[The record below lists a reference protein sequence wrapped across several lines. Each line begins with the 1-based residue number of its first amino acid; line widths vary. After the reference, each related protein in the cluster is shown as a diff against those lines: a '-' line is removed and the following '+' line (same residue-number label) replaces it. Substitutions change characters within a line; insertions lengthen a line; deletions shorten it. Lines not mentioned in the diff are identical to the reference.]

1 MTRKS
6 NKAIIG
12 TYQTTYK
19 VKTMTNEH
27 INFNAFVSCRKTR
40 NKEEYTMTANLYFN
54 SREEG
59 KKLDKKT
66 FIVKGEDF
74 QKLELE
80 LINQVDAF
88 IFSHPLTKGV
98 AMSSLVLKNVSYR
111 GFKVLSQITTWNLI
125 RSKKV

>member
-1 MTRKS
+1 
-6 NKAIIG
+6 
-12 TYQTTYK
+12 
-19 VKTMTNEH
+19 MTNEH

-54 SREEG
+54 SSVEG

-66 FIVKGEDF
+66 FIVKGEDL

-125 RSKKV
+125 KSKKV

>member
-1 MTRKS
+1 
-6 NKAIIG
+6 
-12 TYQTTYK
+12 
-19 VKTMTNEH
+19 MTNEH

-54 SREEG
+54 STEEG

-66 FIVKGEDF
+66 FIVKGENI
-74 QKLELE
+74 QEIEKS
-80 LINQVDAF
+80 LIDQVDKF

-125 RSKKV
+125 KSKKFK